1 MIGDGSQKQAVK
13 RLIDDL
19 EMSNLFSLKT
29 VPYGEI
35 HKEYSQADIFVAP
48 SRATRTYQEQFGTV
62 LMEAQAAGLPIVTT
76 YSGGIPENVEDAA
89 LMANPG
95 DFYSISSSIK
105 KLILNPNLRNHYGIL
120 ARKHVQKYS
129 ISLGSKQVE
138 RVYRSV
144 LQA

>member
-62 LMEAQAAGLPIVTT
+62 LMEAQAAGLPIITT
-76 YSGGIPENVEDAA
+76 LSGSIPENVENAA
-89 LMANPG
+89 LLANPG
-95 DFYSISSSIK
+95 DFYSLSEYLK
-105 KLILNPNLRNHYGIL
+105 KFIINQELRKEYSKRAMDHAKKFDSALI
-120 ARKHVQKYS
+120 AK
-129 ISLGSKQVE
+129 
-138 RVYRSV
+138 
-144 LQA
+144 